1 MKTCSVNI
9 QADNARALR
18 FARTCYDHLAGA
30 LGVRIATT
38 LERNKIIE
46 PRDQCFSLTSRGEH
60 WFEERGFDIA
70 ALRKQRRQFALR
82 CMDCA
87 ERRYHIGGAVGAMLL
102 GRFLDRGWVARCAG
116 PRILRV
122 TALGEQ
128 DIERFLQF

>member
-30 LGVRIATT
+30 LGVRVATV
-38 LERNKIIE
+38 LERNKVIE
-46 PRDQCFSLTSRGEH
+46 PREQCIVLTLRGEH

-70 ALRKQRRQFALR
+70 ALRKQRRQFARR
-82 CMDCA
+82 CLDWT
-87 ERRYHIGGAVGAMLL
+87 ERRHHIGGAVGAMLL

-116 PRILRV
+116 TRILRV

-128 DIERFLQF
+128 EIERFLQF